1 MAHQNILAFTDF
13 HGQLEAYNKA
23 KQLIS
28 AEKPDFA
35 VVAGDIVN
43 HDAELAKKLL
53 SELGKGD
60 RPIYFIPGNMDNPD
74 LKDWPGNLQVH
85 PLHGRCEFVNGI
97 CLIGLGGAPYG
108 AFKTPFQ
115 YADEDAT
122 QLLESLARNCK
133 NKEMILISHC
143 PPVNTRV
150 DQVAPDEHLGSHS
163 VRRFIENV
171 QPILV
176 ISGHVHE
183 AQGID
188 KIGITTLVNP
198 GPAQR
203 GHFARIKLAG
213 GVSVSFGKLS

>member
-1 MAHQNILAFTDF
+1 MANLKILAFTDF
-13 HGQLEAYNKA
+13 HGQLDAYNKA

-28 AEKPDFA
+28 SEKPDFV

-60 RPIYFIPGNMDNPD
+60 RTIYFIPGNMDNPE
-74 LKDWPGNLQVH
+74 LKDWSGNLQVH
-85 PLHGRCEFVNGI
+85 PLHGRCEFVNNV
-97 CLIGLGGAPYG
+97 CLIGLGGAPHG

-115 YADEDAT
+115 YTEQEAT
-122 QLLESLARNCK
+122 QLLESLARDCK
-133 NKEMILISHC
+133 GKEVILVSHC
-143 PPVNTRV
+143 PPRDTRV
-150 DQVAPDEHLGSHS
+150 DQVAPDEHLGSVS
-163 VRRFIENV
+163 VRRFIESI

-183 AQGID
+183 AQGVD

-203 GHFARIKLAG
+203 GHFARIALTG
-213 GVSVSFGKLS
+213 PVTVSFGKLS